1 MQKTVY
7 SGIQPTGTMTL
18 GNYIGAI
25 NNWVKMQEDETY
37 RCIYAIAD
45 LHSLTVRQVP
55 SELRQR
61 TFSFLAQLLACG
73 LDPNKNII
81 YIQSH
86 VHQHAELQWIL
97 DCFTYVGEMSRM
109 TQYKDKSA
117 KHTENINMGLLNYP
131 VLMAADI
138 LLYQTELVPIGVD
151 QKQHLEIARDIAI
164 RFNNLYSPT
173 FTVPEGFIP
182 KVGAKIMSLQNPL
195 SKMSKSDENENATI
209 NLTDENDVIA
219 RKIKRAITDSDA
231 KIYYDADKK
240 PGVSN
245 LLSIYS
251 TATKKSI
258 EEAEKEF
265 NNLSYQDLK
274 ERTAD
279 ALIALLEPFR
289 VKYLEY
295 INNRDYLLD
304 VAKSGAERAGFIAE
318 KTLSKVKKKVGLV
331 I

>member
-1 MQKTVY
+1 
-7 SGIQPTGTMTL
+7 MTL